1 MSNYHGIGD
10 AARKL
15 HAKLADQLAGPL
27 QAFLPSAWVVAALNS
42 LGRRFYDSAFSP
54 CGDAVGLHR
63 PSP

>member
-1 MSNYHGIGD
+1 MSDYYGIGD

-15 HAKLADQLAGPL
+15 HVKLADQLAGPL
-27 QAFLPSAWVVAALNS
+27 QTFLPSAWIDAAVDS

-54 CGDAVGLHR
+54 GGDAVGIHR